1 MGLSPH
7 VHFSWASTQ
16 GHPADDISAQFD
28 QAVRRAVHYE
38 LTHDTEDIDEERR
51 ALARRWIDMA
61 RASKE
66 CEPQWLPDTPLAT
79 RPVVSRIAVPM
90 VRLLAEET
98 NFPDKALGED
108 IVGLPLLEHLPP
120 VKYSC
125 QDRLEASGGCPPG
138 FGT

>member
-1 MGLSPH
+1 
-7 VHFSWASTQ
+7 
-16 GHPADDISAQFD
+16 
-28 QAVRRAVHYE
+28 
-38 LTHDTEDIDEERR
+38 
-51 ALARRWIDMA
+51 MA

-98 NFPDKALGED
+98 NFPDKAFGED
-108 IVGLPLLEHLPP
+108 IIGFPLLAHLPP

-125 QDRLEASGGCPPG
+125 
-138 FGT
+138 